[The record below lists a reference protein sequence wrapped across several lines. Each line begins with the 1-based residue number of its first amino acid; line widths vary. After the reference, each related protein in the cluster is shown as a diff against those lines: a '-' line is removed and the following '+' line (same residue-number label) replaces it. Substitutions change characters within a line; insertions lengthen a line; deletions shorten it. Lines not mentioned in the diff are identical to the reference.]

1 MTLHGTLRSST
12 VQPLSNTRDFTV
24 LVDGDVVAYRAAC
37 SPIRTFNPFSEEDD
51 KRPPTKS
58 EAIAKVDTLMIELL
72 EGSTGKDIL
81 QNIPCETFIT
91 GKTNFRH
98 DYAVTAPYK
107 GNRAETVKPE
117 FLPECRAYLRLKYN
131 ATLSVNEE
139 ADDLLATRATE
150 IGPDEACIA
159 STDKDM
165 LQVNCWQWNI
175 TKKVLTYVEPFEGLR
190 WFYGQLIEGDRADN
204 IIGVRNIGPKKREKI
219 LADCTDEIDLLE
231 ACTATFVDS
240 GLTKEEALERVLEN
254 GRLAWLRRE
263 PEQIWRPF
271 V

>member
-1 MTLHGTLRSST
+1 MMPLGTLRSST

-37 SPIRTFNPFSEEDD
+37 SPIRNFNPFTEEDD

-107 GNRAETVKPE
+107 GNRADKEKPE
-117 FLPECRAYLRLKYN
+117 FLEDCRAYLRLKYD
-131 ATLSVNEE
+131 ATLSVGEE
-139 ADDLLATRATE
+139 ADDLLAIRATE
-150 IGPDEACIA
+150 LGPDAACIA
-159 STDKDM
+159 SIDKDM

-175 TKKVLTYVEPFEGLR
+175 TKKVLTYVEPFEGLKY
-190 WFYGQLIEGDRADN
+190 FYGQLIEGDRADN

-219 LADCTDEIDLLE
+219 LEDCADEADLLE

-240 GLTKEEALERVLEN
+240 GLTKEKAIERVVEN
-254 GRLAWLRRE
+254 GRLAWLRRV

-271 V
+271 T